1 MCFQADD
8 LLQMQ
13 NPDSLLPTDFGNAK
27 KKRAARIIDD
37 DEVSLRFRKYFEY
50 SVPKMIFFNQ

>member
-37 DEVSLRFRKYFEY
+37 DEVSFE
-50 SVPKMIFFNQ
+50 VQEIF